1 MVQRGQRGGQVS
13 GGGHAHRPRLRRLLR
28 GARPRGG
35 AAGHLGRQGEGQ
47 QDQGQ
52 GGGQCRGD
60 WKYFYTT
67 DDSNFNFILS
77 RVT

>member
-52 GGGQCRGD
+52 GGGQC
-60 WKYFYTT
+60 
-67 DDSNFNFILS
+67 
-77 RVT
+77 